1 MERRQ
6 LWFAGCAVHE
16 ALWWTG
22 GVVIP
27 QENWQNNKKEM
38 LSEGIWKTA
47 NVRHEIQVEFSC
59 SLESEESTV

>member
-6 LWFAGCAVHE
+6 LWFAVSAVHE

-27 QENWQNNKKEM
+27 QENWQNNKEM

-47 NVRHEIQVEFSC
+47 NARHEIRVELSC
-59 SLESEESTV
+59 SLESDEPTV